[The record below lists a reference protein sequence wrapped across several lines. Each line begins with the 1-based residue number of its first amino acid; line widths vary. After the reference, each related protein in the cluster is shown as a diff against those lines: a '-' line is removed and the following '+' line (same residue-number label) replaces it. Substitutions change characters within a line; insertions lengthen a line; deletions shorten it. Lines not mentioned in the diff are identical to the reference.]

1 MWEEP
6 LLMTVKARGGEC
18 VVGNLASG
26 EQLQQ
31 QGSAPDGE
39 VVIGIG
45 SIKQVDSVND
55 DAIIVIRPNGQVG
68 WLYRHEVSEV

>member
-6 LLMTVKARGGEC
+6 RLMTVKARGGEC

-26 EQLQQ
+26 EQFQQ
-31 QGSAPDGE
+31 RGSALDGE

-45 SIKQVDSVND
+45 SIRQVDND